1 MKPWVK
7 YVRILTN
14 LVIFLALA
22 ALVIFFGPKLLMFF
36 MPFVLGWIISLIA
49 NPLVQFLEK
58 HVKIVRKISSV
69 IIIIGVLA
77 LVCLGGYA
85 LISWLVHQIGSF
97 LGNFPSYYKGVMEEL
112 QGIIDSL
119 DGVMKRL
126 PIDIRENIQDFGDE
140 SVTMVT
146 NWVKNLSRPAMT
158 AASNA
163 AKNLPSLFISFF
175 VTLLAAYFFTADH
188 DKMMAKCREI
198 TPLSMQ
204 HTMRIVRESF
214 SSTVGGYFKAQFKIM
229 GVVALILIGGLLIMG
244 VDYAVFLGILI
255 AFLDMLPFLGTGT
268 VLFPWALLKV
278 LNQNYRM
285 AIGLVILYAVT
296 QVVRQIIQPKLI
308 GDSIGLSPLPTL
320 MFIYIGYQIGGF
332 FGMLI
337 AIPVG
342 MIIIELYRKGMFDSV
357 VMDLKEIVEDINR
370 FRRRPA
376 AEEKNETE
384 EKKEKA

>member
-7 YVRILTN
+7 YARILTN
-14 LVIFLALA
+14 LVIFLVLV
-22 ALVIFFGPKLLMFF
+22 ALVIFLGPKLLMFF
-36 MPFVLGWIISLIA
+36 MPFVVGWIISLIA
-49 NPLVQFLEK
+49 NPLVRFLEK

-85 LISWLVHQIGSF
+85 LISWLAHQVGSF
-97 LGNFPSYYKGVMEEL
+97 LANLPSYYKGVMEEVE
-112 QGIIDSL
+112 GIVESL
-119 DGVMKRL
+119 DGVLKRL
-126 PIDIRENIQDFGDE
+126 PIDIRESIQDFGDN
-140 SVTMVT
+140 SVNVVT
-146 NWVKNLSRPAMT
+146 NWVKNLGKPAMT
-158 AASNA
+158 AASKA
-163 AKNLPSLFISFF
+163 AKNLPSVFIGFF

-188 DKMMAKCREI
+188 DKMVAKCKEI
-198 TPLSMQ
+198 APASVQ
-204 HTMRIVRESF
+204 HTMGIIRESF
-214 SSTVGGYFKAQFKIM
+214 SATVGGYFKAQFKIM
-229 GVVALILIGGLLIMG
+229 GVVAIILIVGLLIMG

-278 LNQNYRM
+278 LNQDYRM
-285 AIGLVILYAVT
+285 AIGLVVLYAVT

-320 MFIYIGYQIGGF
+320 VFIYIGYQIGGF

-342 MIIIELYRKGMFDSV
+342 MIIIELYRKGIFDGV
-357 VMDLKEIVEDINR
+357 VMDLKEIVDDINR
-370 FRRRPA
+370 FRKPPK
-376 AEEKNETE
+376 EE
-384 EKKEKA
+384 EKK